1 LSACE
6 EKATEINTNHTSEAE
21 NEAAFKTIL
30 TRHLNAVTDRDTL
43 ALKTTL
49 SHNGT
54 MEFIQPKAATR
65 YNVANF
71 MEMQAA
77 CFQKSNWSFETKIE
91 SMAVSENLGVAS
103 TEIIYSESDS
113 DG

>member
-6 EKATEINTNHTSEAE
+6 EKATIIKINHISEAE

-43 ALKTTL
+43 ALKATL
-49 SHNGT
+49 SHNGA
-54 MEFIQPKAATR
+54 MEFIQPKAEIR
-65 YNVANF
+65 YNVADF

-77 CFQKSNWSFETKIE
+77 CFQKPNGSFDAKIE
-91 SMAVSENLGVAS
+91 SMAVIGNLGVAS
-103 TEIIYSESDS
+103 TEIIYNKSDS